1 MITPEDLARELEDRM
16 QPLLQN
22 RYGDEGDGKHMIA
35 LTKREAETIITAL
48 ASLPSAEAGVEPVAW
63 RDVNGFEDRYEISN
77 RGDCRSKKSG
87 RILTKNALAGSGY
100 VKADLW
106 KDGKRLQTYIHRLVA
121 EAFVEGS
128 GDEVNHKNGN
138 KTDNRAENLEWCT
151 RSENTNHAY
160 YQLGHRI
167 QPITAV
173 NPDTGD
179 VRHYRSVEECVRDG
193 FSSAHVYRALNQ
205 PQRRVKGFHFT
216 KAAPPTEAAP
226 VSQTVQDAA
235 SSNAEIVVPYGSR
248 NGATHLRTQGD
259 NLTFC
264 GRDSAAWS
272 VVDGSVTEALES
284 SFTCKLCLNAMST
297 TGDPSA
303 EATPV
308 VLRAKEIAASALQTA
323 CETDPADPEH
333 PDTVMLTT
341 GDFETIVRL
350 AIENSCEG
358 NPTEAAI
365 RADEREKC
373 LKIVQAH
380 CCTGVDGDFY
390 KGINSAC
397 HAIAKT
403 IRSRGEG

>member
-1 MITPEDLARELEDRM
+1 MSMDKAISELRALCNREIQRANQSGFRAYPGGPVNVYPVPFSRVNDLLRACDKVFAAF
-16 QPLLQN
+16 
-22 RYGDEGDGKHMIA
+22 D
-35 LTKREAETIITAL
+35 
-48 ASLPSAEAGVEPVAW
+48 ASLPSAEASWIVGNGDGTKWRTWADGYSCWTDDREQATRYARRQDAEAVHAEDEDAWRVMPYSVEGGHTSAEAGAEPVAW
-63 RDVNGFEDRYEISN
+63 MYELGDETVILREKL
-77 RGDCRSKKSG
+77 RGNTLRSK
-87 RILTKNALAGSGY
+87 
-100 VKADLW
+100 
-106 KDGKRLQTYIHRLVA
+106 
-121 EAFVEGS
+121 EGWT
-128 GDEVNHKNGN
+128 E
-138 KTDNRAENLEWCT
+138 TPL
-151 RSENTNHAY
+151 
-160 YQLGHRI
+160 
-167 QPITAV
+167 
-173 NPDTGD
+173 
-179 VRHYRSVEECVRDG
+179 
-193 FSSAHVYRALNQ
+193 F
-205 PQRRVKGFHFT
+205 
-216 KAAPPTEAAP
+216 AAPPTEAAP

-303 EATPV
+303 EAAPV
-308 VLRAKEIAASALQTA
+308 MLCAKEIAASALKTA